1 LLHQLWLKG
10 TSMII
15 IGVYSLAG
23 ATSCLSWSMD
33 TYDEPWTVENTMSSK
48 HSNKS
53 ELFQTVFQR
62 FNDSSRFIAVPLSP
76 LHKNVMKEFLY
87 EYFEIDDSTHSLQK
101 NDFNKVIEHSGGNPL
116 YGIELMKSFLN
127 SQLSSPKK
135 GGTAQFDNETSS
147 AVNEVA
153 ASSALN
159 HRIEEVI
166 YYRLDKLHPT
176 IQSLLK
182 AISVATSNGFPCT
195 YEMIS
200 ALLRHQDMRS
210 QKMVSLKMMTSA
222 NTNSLTATNV
232 STKVCSLKIKALSMN
247 MKHLSMNDLGR
258 SASGSGKFLS
268 IQDALVE
275 LVQDGIFLQLLAE
288 SEENGSGATDDTET
302 FPAENFKLMDLKKQI
317 EEKKFHFQIPV
328 EQVTIYNLLIDE
340 QKEYFHERLG
350 FYWSKHFGS
359 WLTKQQQPFTLT
371 DSIAKERLEEAHHWE
386 KAYLFPNGI
395 LAYLTAAEYYRVQS
409 NESQYVFCVKSAFK
423 LFRLIQNDMHSPL
436 SVIAFDERAIS
447 FLKNS
452 LDPLYEWEENDLKSL
467 FMTFREQIT
476 TVFIFLEGFVD
487 YLPVFIHLLNN
498 ALEVAILELDHNE
511 VIDHIMGLKFSF
523 VLSFYYC
530 SLFVHKKQPST
541 PVRSGKIVL
550 SDLKTLPFDTK
561 SAGSNYNGKSYESE
575 LFPIPVSSFHSNFSL
590 KEGYSL
596 CSLELFQ
603 LSSVTTVRF
612 LSSAYFAHFY
622 CFPTKPEY
630 SLLLSERKN
639 ALTEILVMF
648 QETIPNN
655 ASRILNDEAK
665 SHESDHVLLFK
676 LQCVFM
682 KLLKSLATATEDSET
697 TNILSLFNEFIS
709 YQTYYL
715 RLKKLWK
722 KHFLVSYDT
731 IILNLVKKKFYFD
744 GDFQNYFQL
753 VESGKADFLA
763 SSFQGHGLTVIQN
776 CLNCLL
782 FLSFPSSSSSSP
794 ATSQK
799 ALSLWS
805 EYNQQHIDTNKMMK
819 ILPYSWK
826 RLVDLFLK
834 EIVEHTKSAEETEP
848 LLPLVNNNLKT
859 VGRLQSQTGISSPRV
874 LGNKLADMQFNHISI
889 NNQFRKYFISY
900 ESMNFVTLFYQLT
913 DVLSGNNSGSNKITE
928 DEEEMDQNIA
938 FQPLSALNSNYKTA
952 KEIEVL
958 HEQLLIFWDKI
969 VLDYL
974 PSNKT
979 EQQTTS
985 NPMNIAIPIIILGN
999 HFQSIMNKQETSS
1012 AQSYLKE
1019 FSFLFQRFFA
1029 NHHFL
1034 SIIHSFSLEKQV
1046 INSELK
1052 NSFLQLI
1059 LLENILFLSFLYST
1073 NNNSPVVMEE
1083 KQLQDE
1089 TEKKEIPVYIFQSFQ
1104 EVYSSFG
1111 KSGFIDM
1118 KNNTSNASPATET
1131 KNEPQSSAP
1140 TQRSFLLLDFWK
1152 RAQSSLP
1159 SSVASTM
1166 DLPEMIQNI
1175 SQAKETLYQ
1184 RMLK

>member
-1 LLHQLWLKG
+1 
-10 TSMII
+10 MII

-23 ATSCLSWSMD
+23 ATSCVSWSMD
-33 TYDEPWTVENTMSSK
+33 TYDEPWTMGNTMSSK
-48 HSNKS
+48 QSNKS

-62 FNDSSRFIAVPLSP
+62 FNDSNRFIAVPLSP

-116 YGIELMKSFLN
+116 YGIELMKSYLT

-135 GGTAQFDNETSS
+135 GGASQFDTETSS

-200 ALLRHQDMRS
+200 TLLRHQDMRS
-210 QKMVSLKMMTSA
+210 QKMISLKMMTSA

-359 WLTKQQQPFTLT
+359 WLTKQQQPITLT

-395 LAYLTAAEYYRVQS
+395 LAYLTAAEHYRTQS
-409 NESQYVFCVKSAFK
+409 NESQYVFCIKSAFK

-436 SVIAFDERAIS
+436 SAIAFDERAIS

-452 LDPLYEWEENDLKSL
+452 LDPLYEWEENDLKTL

-530 SLFVHKKQPST
+530 SLFVYKKQQNT

-575 LFPIPVSSFHSNFSL
+575 LFPIPVGSFHSNFSL

-622 CFPTKPEY
+622 CYPTKPEY

-639 ALTEILVMF
+639 ALNEILVVF

-665 SHESDHVLLFK
+665 SHESDYVLLFK
-676 LQCVFM
+676 VQCVFM
-682 KLLKSLATATEDSET
+682 KLLKALATTTEDNET
-697 TNILSLFNEFIS
+697 ATNILPLFNEFIS

-782 FLSFPSSSSSSP
+782 FLSLPSSSSSTT
-794 ATSQK
+794 ATAQK
-799 ALSLWS
+799 SVSLWS
-805 EYNQQHIDTNKMMK
+805 EYNQQHLDTNKMMK

-834 EIVEHTKSAEETEP
+834 EIVEHSKSAEEAEP
-848 LLPLVNNNLKT
+848 LLPPVNNNLKPA
-859 VGRLQSQTGISSPRV
+859 VVRRLSQAEISSPRI

-900 ESMNFVTLFYQLT
+900 ESMNFANLFYQLT
-913 DVLSGNNSGSNKITE
+913 DVLSGASAGSTKITE
-928 DEEEMDQNIA
+928 EEEEMEQNIA
-938 FQPLSALNSNYKTA
+938 FQPLSTFNSNYKTA
-952 KEIEVL
+952 KEIEIL
-958 HEQLLIFWDKI
+958 QEQLLIFWDKI

-999 HFQSIMNKQETSS
+999 HFQSIMNKKETAS
-1012 AQSYLKE
+1012 AQIEIYVKE

-1046 INSELK
+1046 IQSEQK

-1073 NNNSPVVMEE
+1073 NNNSPIGMEE
-1083 KQLQDE
+1083 KQVQDV
-1089 TEKKEIPVYIFQSFQ
+1089 TEKIEIPVYIFQSFQ
-1104 EVYSSFG
+1104 EVYSSLG
-1111 KSGFIDM
+1111 KSGFIEM
-1118 KNNTSNASPATET
+1118 KNHSS
-1131 KNEPQSSAP
+1131 EPQSSTPP

-1152 RAQSSLP
+1152 RAQSTLP

-1175 SQAKETLYQ
+1175 SQAKETIYQ